1 MHLAV
6 APRREL
12 IFSSMC
18 RVCHTRLFNA
28 LDQFG
33 RSKLVSSSFPSS
45 DDRVDRLD
53 QFAQTQRYTP
63 HGQGPDLILES
74 VHRLLCGNG
83 IEILPVQFGF
93 DPIADQLKSA
103 FAASDLKSE
112 KLESLGDVH
121 DPGSGRMASP
131 YPMGDFHLLFL
142 PAFLA
147 HSESGHSL
155 QKRDVCAT
163 SAFLPIAAV

>member
-1 MHLAV
+1 MEV
-6 APRREL
+6 REV
-12 IFSSMC
+12 F
-18 RVCHTRLFNA
+18 
-28 LDQFG
+28 FG
-33 RSKLVSSSFPSS
+33 RGATVVVSPSS

-93 DPIADQLKSA
+93 DPVAGQLKSA

-112 KLESLGDVH
+112 KLESLGNVH
-121 DPGSGRMASP
+121 NPG
-131 YPMGDFHLLFL
+131 FL
-142 PAFLA
+142 PVER
-147 HSESGHSL
+147 HT
-155 QKRDVCAT
+155 K
-163 SAFLPIAAV
+163 

>member
-1 MHLAV
+1 M
-6 APRREL
+6 E
-12 IFSSMC
+12 
-18 RVCHTRLFNA
+18 A
-28 LDQFG
+28 LSDMG
-33 RSKLVSSSFPSS
+33 ATVVVSPSS

-93 DPIADQLKSA
+93 DPVAGQLKSA

-112 KLESLGDVH
+112 KLESLGNVH
-121 DPGSGRMASP
+121 NPGFLPVERHTKRFENPSCSRQGVLRLRSSP
-131 YPMGDFHLLFL
+131 TGHNPVIRPACEPVPFLPHLLVKG
-142 PAFLA
+142 
-147 HSESGHSL
+147 S
-155 QKRDVCAT
+155 QQD
-163 SAFLPIAAV
+163 IAQQR